1 MLVKQVAA
9 GDVGHFGRRLAGEA
23 KAQVVVRHQDTIDGG
38 VLRRLLLQPAQ
49 QQRRVA
55 GPQRLQAARVDLRV
69 PGAAQLSRRGRR
81 PVVRREN
88 AVADRFAVAI
98 DGVQPF
104 AVRRKLTPRTCPAA
118 SPAACSVWRIAAQTS
133 SHSASILRSLKPG
146 WAAIAAPSRSAIA
159 SSSPLARY
167 SPALITVPPTS
178 MPRKTDIAPPICA
191 ARS

>member
-1 MLVKQVAA
+1 MVKQVAA

-38 VLRRLLLQPAQ
+38 VLRRLLLLQPAQ

-98 DGVQPF
+98 DGVQP
-104 AVRRKLTPRTCPAA
+104 LP
-118 SPAACSVWRIAAQTS
+118 
-133 SHSASILRSLKPG
+133 
-146 WAAIAAPSRSAIA
+146 
-159 SSSPLARY
+159 
-167 SPALITVPPTS
+167 
-178 MPRKTDIAPPICA
+178 CA
-191 ARS
+191 ES